1 MIEEDLLENH
11 VGCGSDNRHFCGL
24 FTSAFILFYFI
35 LSRVKPKLSYKWD
48 LLLCFPP
55 SGSWFFNQ
63 CQWIND
69 AAQIGKRPLS
79 KKKKN

>member
-35 LSRVKPKLSYKWD
+35 LSRVKPKLSYK
-48 LLLCFPP
+48 
-55 SGSWFFNQ
+55 
-63 CQWIND
+63 
-69 AAQIGKRPLS
+69 
-79 KKKKN
+79 